1 MIHMPGKDQLLNK
14 LEKAREY
21 LKILLSKVEA
31 LKTDINDLRRTSV
44 EAVSLLINDLEGLKS
59 SVEKLAKKFSEMEKK
74 RE

>member
-1 MIHMPGKDQLLNK
+1 MPGKDQLLNK

-74 RE
+74 IE

>member
-1 MIHMPGKDQLLNK
+1 MPGKDQLLNK

-59 SVEKLAKKFSEMEKK
+59 SVEKLTKKFSEMEKK

>member
-1 MIHMPGKDQLLNK
+1 MPGKDQLLNK

-59 SVEKLAKKFSEMEKK
+59 SVEKLAKKFSEIEKK

>member
-1 MIHMPGKDQLLNK
+1 MPGKDQLLNK

>member
-59 SVEKLAKKFSEMEKK
+59 SVEKLAKKFSEIEKK